1 MKEDGITPKG
11 TRYQTEKQ
19 FLRDAIDDAAS
30 TARSPE
36 EFSKIEDHL
45 KMYIAF
51 FISEKELEFIHNYG
65 CEEFE
70 NLLESSK
77 ADIINLNRESIV

>member
-1 MKEDGITPKG
+1 
-11 TRYQTEKQ
+11 
-19 FLRDAIDDAAS
+19 
-30 TARSPE
+30 
-36 EFSKIEDHL
+36 
-45 KMYIAF
+45 MYIAF